1 MKPALAVAL
10 LLASAALADIAR
22 PPPAEAPPPV
32 EQPAPPAEPVAAPAA
47 KHPEGIEKGS
57 AGVIQGGWEYVYAA
71 YGLGT
76 AGVLAYAASLFVR
89 RPKKSAA

>member
-1 MKPALAVAL
+1 MKAALAVAL
-10 LLASAALADIAR
+10 LLGSVALADIAK
-22 PPPAEAPPPV
+22 PPPAETPPPA
-32 EQPAPPAEPVAAPAA
+32 EQPAPPPAPAPAA
-47 KHPEGIEKGS
+47 KHPEGVEKAY

-76 AGVLAYAASLFVR
+76 AGVLAYAVSLFVR